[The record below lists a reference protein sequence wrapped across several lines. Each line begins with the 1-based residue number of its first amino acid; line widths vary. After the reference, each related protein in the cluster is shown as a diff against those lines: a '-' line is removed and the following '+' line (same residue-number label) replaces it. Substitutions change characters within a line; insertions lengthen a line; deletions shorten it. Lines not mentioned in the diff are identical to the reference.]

1 MNCKLFVDKNRD
13 EEVHI
18 YAHEESSLTRAIV
31 KLVEENNTELI
42 GYIDRE
48 AVVLDL
54 FTVNCFVVEDNK
66 VYALT
71 HKGKLSVRLRLYQ
84 LEEKLPD
91 NFIKVNQSCIANI
104 KQIRSFDALISG
116 SMRVKFKN
124 GYEDFVSRR
133 QVKSVKERL
142 GL

>member
-1 MNCKLFVDKNRD
+1 MNCKLFIDEKHD

-18 YAHEESSLTRAIV
+18 YAHKESSLTKAIE
-31 KLVEENNTELI
+31 KLVEDNNAQLI
-42 GYIDRE
+42 GYIERE

-54 FTVNCFVVEDNK
+54 FTVNCFIVEDNK

-71 HKGKLSVRLRLYQ
+71 QKDKLAVKLRLYQ

-91 NFIKVNQSCIANI
+91 IFIKVNKSCIANI
-104 KQIRSFDALISG
+104 MQIKSFDASLSG

-124 GYEDFVSRR
+124 GFEDYVSRR
-133 QVKSVKERL
+133 LIKSVKGRL